1 MVTIPD
7 IWSKYQ
13 NYGQHTRNMVN
24 IPEIWSTDQ
33 KYGQQIRNMVNRP
46 KIWST
51 YQRYC
56 HHTGLDRLD
65 WLNWLDWQGWCGWQG
80 RQGWQGRYMANL
92 KLWITDRADRAYSR
106 IILPTIAYRL
116 QIWNYHWLAHPQHQL
131 QGDDIASKKIAG
143 IGIGMA
149 TGGIHPTGFEF
160 HPTPIPTGGVLLFC
174 RSLQHTRIVIELPL
188 LGVPRLTF
196 GERGTWLG
204 EWPLLVA
211 EMQKA

>member
-1 MVTIPD
+1 
-7 IWSKYQ
+7 
-13 NYGQHTRNMVN
+13 MVN

-116 QIWNYHWLAHPQHQL
+116 QIWNYDWLAHWPTHWL
-131 QGDDIASKKIAG
+131 TDSTNYKEMLSHLKKLVTCVTHCVRPSSSKAFFRRRSNLRPREG
-143 IGIGMA
+143 VSLSGLW
-149 TGGIHPTGFEF
+149 TNEPTG
-160 HPTPIPTGGVLLFC
+160 
-174 RSLQHTRIVIELPL
+174 
-188 LGVPRLTF
+188 
-196 GERGTWLG
+196 
-204 EWPLLVA
+204 
-211 EMQKA
+211 